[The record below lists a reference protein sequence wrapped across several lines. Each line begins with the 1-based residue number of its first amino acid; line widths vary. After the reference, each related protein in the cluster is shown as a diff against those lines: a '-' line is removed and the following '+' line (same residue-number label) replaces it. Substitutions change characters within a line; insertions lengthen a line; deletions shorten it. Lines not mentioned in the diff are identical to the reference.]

1 MLRPTGCS
9 PKRRNGGSS
18 WSPWLGC
25 GDRTDL
31 VRTRRTAGRC
41 FAGPDRLSAVSSPLR
56 AVCGEAAAPRRTG
69 VSSACRRMPALPP
82 TRMPPSS
89 STSAPTTSSA
99 PRSARSSAVRWGL
112 AEGVRRARPLRGA
125 RHGSRPCH
133 RGDRRGSGTGE
144 RRGPGPGHRPRR
156 GPGRS
161 HPARRRAGA
170 GPQRR
175 RCRGRPGP
183 DRHMGPRHDGPGRR
197 LRLQLGPQWQ
207 VEQAFPVRLERPRPV
222 NPAVRKRNPDSCPQV
237 GTGRPFRSC
246 RTRRG
251 GAARG
256 PPRRPRGGPAV
267 SGRGGRSRP
276 WRVRGRA
283 RW

>member
-99 PRSARSSAVRWGL
+99 PRSARSSAVRWGAGRRSSASSPPSRCAAWKSPL
-112 AEGVRRARPLRGA
+112 SSWRSTRIWDRGASRSRAGSPPAPRPWPVPPRPPARGCRSTTPAVPRSARARSPHGAAPRRTRPTPSASAGTAVASRASISRSTGAAPTGQPRGTETESRFLPAGRDRTAIQVLPYSSWRRSQRASSPSSWRPSGVR
-125 RHGSRPCH
+125 S
-133 RGDRRGSGTGE
+133 
-144 RRGPGPGHRPRR
+144 
-156 GPGRS
+156 
-161 HPARRRAGA
+161 
-170 GPQRR
+170 
-175 RCRGRPGP
+175 
-183 DRHMGPRHDGPGRR
+183 
-197 LRLQLGPQWQ
+197 
-207 VEQAFPVRLERPRPV
+207 
-222 NPAVRKRNPDSCPQV
+222 
-237 GTGRPFRSC
+237 
-246 RTRRG
+246 
-251 GAARG
+251 
-256 PPRRPRGGPAV
+256 RRP
-267 SGRGGRSRP
+267 
-276 WRVRGRA
+276 
-283 RW
+283 